1 MLRLFGKLKNKYEH
15 KNNSEEM
22 TRATQIL
29 LLCIITLFFS
39 CKKVKNEDTLI
50 QIYKF
55 KTIDY
60 SNNVL
65 VELYDD
71 KSKITSAPGNIFRM
85 PIKLANGYYVEGS
98 MGVNSGYL
106 SITIE
111 EHNSLEI
118 KPGIDS
124 LYNLLVEKDPY
135 IEYYYRHDDGTFRN
149 ENSIYGIDTAL
160 INSLIRSNKLEI
172 YFKRLK

>member
-1 MLRLFGKLKNKYEH
+1 
-15 KNNSEEM
+15 M
-22 TRATQIL
+22 TRATQIF
-29 LLCIITLFFS
+29 LLCIITLSYS
-39 CKKVKNEDTLI
+39 CKKNKDEDTLI

-55 KTIDY
+55 ETIDY
-60 SNNVL
+60 SNNVP
-65 VELYDD
+65 VELSDD
-71 KSKITSAPGNIFRM
+71 KNKITSAPGNIFRM
-85 PIKLANGYYVEGS
+85 PLKLANDYYLEGS

>member
-1 MLRLFGKLKNKYEH
+1 MMRTTK
-15 KNNSEEM
+15 
-22 TRATQIL
+22 IL
-29 LLCIITLFFS
+29 LLCIFGLFFS
-39 CKKVKNEDTLI
+39 CEKVKVEDTLI

-60 SNNVL
+60 SNNVP
-65 VELYDD
+65 VELSDD
-71 KSKITSAPGNIFRM
+71 KNKITSAPGNIFRM
-85 PIKLANGYYVEGS
+85 PVKLVNDYYLDGS

-106 SITIE
+106 SIIIE

-160 INSLIRSNKLEI
+160 INILIRSNKLEG